1 MTALGD
7 LLRSR
12 AAAPV
17 TRVVEVRPPS
27 ESWLARGGEV
37 GWSPDLQRVLA
48 LPRRP
53 QVHTPELVDKWTKRL
68 RRPGGTMT
76 LYPAQAFALEELELH
91 GRLFAAIGAGGGKTL
106 VGLLAPVVLGSKT
119 AVYFTKAALL
129 KQLRE
134 RQYPELV
141 KHWLLPSLVDY
152 YSPGTECVLHLAS
165 YESLSSPKTGGDLLD
180 SIGPDTMVSDEAHTF
195 SQPSTRTRR
204 FRTNFRKRPSTR
216 FVPMTATPYSRS
228 IKDAAPLCKL
238 SLREGSPLPLAQPVL
253 EEWAAAVDEPRG
265 DAIPAPRGALEALG
279 DGPMPQVF
287 GQRFVETPG
296 VVVSLD
302 QRLPTALNLYER
314 RLRVPK
320 VVKDAL
326 VELRGSWLTPDGD
339 ELTDNLAFSRYAR
352 QLACGFYYRRTWPRG
367 EPKALQKEW
376 LEARSEWS
384 REVRAYLQG
393 RVAPGLDSES
403 LLEIAAQ
410 DGRWR
415 SSTYARWAEVRPQ
428 CEPGTE
434 AVWLDAF
441 LAEDA
446 AAWGEREPGVIWT
459 DWTELGRRIAN
470 LAGVEY
476 FGGGEDEA
484 KFSEFVLARRPRT
497 VVLSVPARGT
507 GTDGLQWF
515 MSRQLFTRNTSN
527 GKNWEQYLARLHRK
541 HQAAPEVETYLYRQ
555 TPEAVRALDDA
566 VKNARQLEELLK
578 SPQRLN
584 YGTRLFECAL

>member
-1 MTALGD
+1 MSALGD
-7 LLRSR
+7 LLRAR
-12 AAAPV
+12 ASAPV
-17 TRVVEVRPPS
+17 VRVVETN
-27 ESWLARGGEV
+27 EDTWLSRGGEV
-37 GWSPDLQRVLA
+37 GWSPDLERVLA

-53 QVHTPELVDKWTKRL
+53 QVHPQELVEKWTAKL
-68 RRPGGTMT
+68 RRPGGTMV
-76 LYPAQAFALEELELH
+76 LYPAQAFALEELELY

-106 VGLLAPVVLGSKT
+106 VGLLTPVVIGSRT
-119 AVYFTKAALL
+119 AAYFTKSGLL
-129 KQLRE
+129 KQIRE

-141 KHWLLPSLVDY
+141 KHWLLPSLVDF

-165 YESLSSPKTGGDLLD
+165 YESLSSPKTGGELLERINPDLL
-180 SIGPDTMVSDEAHTF
+180 VADEAHTF

-204 FRTNFRKRPSTR
+204 FRAGFRKRPSTR

-238 SLREGSPLPLAQPVL
+238 SLREGSPLPLSQPVL

-287 GQRFVETPG
+287 GRRFVETPG

-302 QRLPTALNLYER
+302 QRLPTALNLYSR
-314 RLRVPK
+314 QLRVPK
-320 VVKDAL
+320 IVKDAL
-326 VELRGSWLTPDGD
+326 LELRGSWVTPDGD

-352 QLACGFYYRRTWPRG
+352 QMACGFYYRRTWPRG

-376 LEARSEWS
+376 LTARSEWS

-393 RVAPGLDSES
+393 RTAPGLDSES
-403 LLEIAAQ
+403 LLEAAAQ

-415 SSTYARWAEVRPQ
+415 SNTYARWADVRDQ

-434 AVWLDAF
+434 AVWLDPF

-446 AAWGEREPGVIWT
+446 AAWGGGEPGVIWT
-459 DWTELGRRIAN
+459 DWTELGRRISK
-470 LAGVEY
+470 LGGFEY
-476 FGGGEDEA
+476 FGGKEDEA
-484 KFSEFVLARRPRT
+484 RFGAFVLARQART
-497 VVLSVPARGT
+497 VVLSVDARGT

-541 HQAAPEVETYLYRQ
+541 HQTAPEVETYLYRH
-555 TPEAVRALDDA
+555 TPEATRALDDA